1 MKGNA
6 DGRNRDGKIT
16 VNELKAYMEDAVPAL
31 SKEHGGSAQYPTG
44 FSTGQDFPIV
54 FIKE

>member
-31 SKEHGGSAQYPTG
+31 SK
-44 FSTGQDFPIV
+44 
-54 FIKE
+54 